1 MSEPVKERRPYRSA
15 KREEQARATRASIVD
30 AAHRLFVER
39 GYGATT
45 MEAIAAEANVAVQT
59 VYATFGSK
67 VEILKVAVDIAV
79 AGDDE
84 PVTLGERD
92 EARDIASRPDQR
104 ERVRLFAH
112 QITGIA
118 ARVAPLI
125 EAVRSAAGG
134 SPEAARLWA
143 AIEASRLDGMAEV
156 AAMIGQA
163 KGLAMPPEEAR
174 DTLWVLCSPAVAVMF
189 LTERGWPPD
198 RYEAWLAQAI
208 ERMLLQES
216 G

>member
-1 MSEPVKERRPYRSA
+1 MSEPVKEKRPYRSP

-30 AAHRLFVER
+30 AAHRLFVDR

-45 MEAIAAEANVAVQT
+45 MEAIAAAANVAVQT

-67 VEILKVAVDIAV
+67 VEILKVAVDFAV

-84 PVTLGERD
+84 PVSLGERD
-92 EARDIASRPDQR
+92 EARDIASRPDPR

-112 QITGIA
+112 QIAGVA
-118 ARVAPLI
+118 ARTAPLI
-125 EAVRSAAGG
+125 ETVRSAAGG
-134 SPEAARLWA
+134 SPEAARLWE

-163 KGLAMPPEEAR
+163 SGLAVPPEEAR
-174 DTLWVLCSPAVAVMF
+174 DTLWALCSPAVAVML

-198 RYEAWLAQAI
+198 RYEAWLARAI
-208 ERMLLQES
+208 ERMLLEE
-216 G
+216 GA